1 MHKSRG
7 NNGNE
12 RNRKNK
18 QTTER
23 VELSIIGLKRIKDTE
38 TIKRN

>member
-12 RNRKNK
+12 RNGKNK